1 MNDMNELT
9 YLEDLL
15 SEKKFQRAKV
25 VQQLSILQV
34 EMKDIQRRIDSYLV
48 EKRLIDYQMNLF
60 EKEREEIKNAN

>member
-1 MNDMNELT
+1 MDELT

-34 EMKDIQRRIDSYLV
+34 EMKDIQRRIDSFLQ
-48 EKRLIDYQMNLF
+48 EKRLIDYQMSLF
-60 EKEREEIKNAN
+60 EKEREVIKNAN

>member
-1 MNDMNELT
+1 MNELNF
-9 YLEDLL
+9 LNDLL
-15 SEKKFQRAKV
+15 AEKKFQRVKV

-34 EMKDIQRRIDSYLV
+34 EMKDIQRRIDSYLQ